1 MRYSYVAATLVG
13 SALAMPQY
21 GYSAVV
27 PTGYQPAPTSSK
39 PYEASTPSAYHA
51 STPASSK
58 VYEAST
64 PSSQLRCTLPGEHS
78 FILEGC
84 PSTHWLRRLPPLL
97 SYSGSLSTFTSYL
110 KQQLRAAEVSKQ

>member
-64 PSSQLRCTLPGEHS
+64 PSSQVHYPA
-78 FILEGC
+78 
-84 PSTHWLRRLPPLL
+84 STPVYEASTPPA
-97 SYSGSLSTFTSYL
+97 YSASTP
-110 KQQLRAAEVSKQ
+110 AASSSVYHASTPAARWAGD